1 MWGHVLV
8 HCQHILRA
16 GTAVQ
21 CSRVTVHRKKKKKKK
36 KNPEKIEDRRNESQK
51 TTCEFRSLFE

>member
-36 KNPEKIEDRRNESQK
+36 KESREDRRQK
-51 TTCEFRSLFE
+51 K